1 MAAFIKDATAR
12 LVVEI
17 AKREWPQQWP
27 TMLQVGSCENF
38 LFLRGLFWLVSK
50 RAVSKTLL
58 LLVIILSRDDSS
70 YSLTGYS
77 GYGFV
82 TNYTILTV

>member
-27 TMLQVGSCENF
+27 TMLQVGF
-38 LFLRGLFWLVSK
+38 FFVWGLFWLILGLYDNFTHPNSVTISE
-50 RAVSKTLL
+50 LPC
-58 LLVIILSRDDSS
+58 LVIVF
-70 YSLTGYS
+70 T
-77 GYGFV
+77 
-82 TNYTILTV
+82 YTKTYTFLYLPF